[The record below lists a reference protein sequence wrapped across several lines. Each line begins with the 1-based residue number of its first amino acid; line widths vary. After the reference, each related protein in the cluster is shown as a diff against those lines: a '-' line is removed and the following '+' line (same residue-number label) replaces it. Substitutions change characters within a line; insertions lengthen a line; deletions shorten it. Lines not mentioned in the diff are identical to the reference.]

1 MESSDSGP
9 PVLPLPAAPP
19 PRGSSRAA
27 GVSLCPVYE
36 RCGGCPLLGLPAEA
50 RGALACAEV
59 ERLSSASGLDLPGQA
74 RPSFYPAPDPL
85 GYRNRV
91 RLAIGPGAVPRF
103 FNPEKVPGCAVLS
116 PSVIE
121 GIGVLTER
129 ARAEPALLAAF
140 VHLELRARD
149 ELGRFG
155 LRCTPAAGAAP
166 PPAPALGAEW
176 LTGVS
181 GQAEPAM
188 PRQRWRVS
196 DECCIDVPLD
206 AFLQV
211 NLAVNRALVGWVVT
225 RCQASGAST
234 FADLFMGAGNFTL
247 PLLACGLSGA
257 GVERHAGAVAA
268 ARDVASERGL
278 CADLVAGDALA
289 IAERWSDAGR
299 HFDVV
304 VCDPPRAGLG
314 ARAPSVARLAKRSI
328 ALVSCRLDSACAD
341 AVRLV
346 AEGIRVES
354 VALFDMFPQT
364 RHVEAVIW
372 LERC

>member
-1 MESSDSGP
+1 MESRDPG
-9 PVLPLPAAPP
+9 LPLTPAAL
-19 PRGSSRAA
+19 RVAGSSRDSGAPR
-27 GVSLCPVYE
+27 CPVHE
-36 RCGGCPLLGLPAEA
+36 RCGGCPLLGLAGEA
-50 RGALACAEV
+50 RAALACAEV
-59 ERLSSASGLDLPGQA
+59 ERSLHAAGVDLSAHAQ
-74 RPSFYPAPDPL
+74 PSFFPAPDPF

-91 RLAIGPGAVPRF
+91 RLALGPGAVPRF
-103 FNPEKVPGCAVLS
+103 FNPEKAPDCVVLA
-116 PSVIE
+116 PSVLE

-155 LRCTPAAGAAP
+155 LRCTPAPGAVA
-166 PPAPALGAEW
+166 PAPVLGAEW

-181 GQAEPAM
+181 GSSESAM
-188 PRQRWRVS
+188 PRQRWRVT

-211 NLAVNRALVGWVVT
+211 NLAVNRALVDWVVT
-225 RCQASGAST
+225 RSSASGARS

-247 PLLACGLSGA
+247 PLLERGLSGVGA
-257 GVERHAGAVAA
+257 ERHAGAVAA

-278 CADLVAGDALA
+278 CAELVAGDAFSS
-289 IAERWSDAGR
+289 AERWSAEGR
-299 HFDVV
+299 RFDIV

-314 ARAPSVARLAKRSI
+314 ARAPSVARLARNSLV
-328 ALVSCRLDSACAD
+328 LVSCRLESACRD
-341 AVRLV
+341 AARLV
-346 AEGIRVES
+346 AEGFRIES

-364 RHVEAVIW
+364 RHVEAVLW
-372 LERC
+372 LERR